1 MPQLFNYGS
10 CCIDHVYKVPHFVA
24 PGETLSA
31 SNYEIF
37 PGGKGLNQSIAAAKA
52 GARVSQIGAIGE
64 DGQHLKTLL
73 AAQSVETSHLAIEP
87 TSPSGHAIIQIN
99 EAGENAIVIFGGTNL
114 GEHQTLLE
122 QGLEHGSSEDWLLIQ
137 NETSCNLQAIELAKS
152 QGMQIA
158 FNMAPMN
165 ERALSLPLS
174 EIDLF
179 IVNETEGAALTSERD
194 AERILDAIAST
205 YPNAQVALTLGDQGA
220 WYQSRSAR
228 SFSPAAKATVLD
240 TTGAGDTFTGFF
252 LAGLLAMDAPVDA
265 LHRACLAAAI
275 SVERAGAATS
285 IPSLQEVLERAAADA
300 E

>member
-152 QGMQIA
+152 HDMQIA

-285 IPSLQEVLERAAADA
+285 IPSLQEVLQRAAADT

>member
-1 MPQLFNYGS
+1 MPKLFNYGS
-10 CCIDHVYKVPHFVA
+10 CCIDHVYQVPHFVA

-31 SNYEIF
+31 STYEIF

-52 GARVSQIGAIGE
+52 GARVSHIGAIGE

-73 AAQSVETSHLAIEP
+73 AAQSVETSHVAMEP
-87 TSPSGHAIIQIN
+87 SASGHAIIQIN

-114 GEHQTLLE
+114 GKHQTLLE
-122 QGLEHGSSEDWLLIQ
+122 QGLEQGSSEDWLLIQ
-137 NETSCNLQAIELAKS
+137 NETSCNQQAIELAKS
-152 QGMQIA
+152 QGMQVA

-179 IVNETEGAALTSERD
+179 IVNKTEGASLTGEKD

-228 SFSPAAKATVLD
+228 SFAPAAKATVLD

-285 IPSLQEVLERAAADA
+285 IPSLQEVLDRAATGAG
-300 E
+300 